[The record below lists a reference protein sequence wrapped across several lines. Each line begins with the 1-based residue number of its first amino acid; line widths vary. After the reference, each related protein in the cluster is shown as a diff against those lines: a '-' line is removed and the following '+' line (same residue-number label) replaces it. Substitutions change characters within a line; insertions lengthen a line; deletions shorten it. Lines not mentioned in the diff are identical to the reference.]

1 MLNGMKSRLAG
12 KKQTIVKIGSVVL
25 IIAVGFLGM
34 NLLSSTDKHSNA
46 AEFKP
51 EVRTVNTQTVTFGY
65 LFLEIEGNGVIES
78 QQTLNIISEANGVVL
93 YAKNNLKNGT
103 FVERGELIIDI
114 DSREVENNLYSS
126 RSAFLNA

>member
-51 EVRTVNTQTVTFGY
+51 EVRTVNTQTVTFGD

-93 YAKNNLKNGT
+93 YAKNNLKDGT

-114 DSREVENNLYSS
+114 DSREVENNLYS
-126 RSAFLNA
+126 